1 MSAANLQSSRMW
13 RLAGGCQLASQQRGA
28 ATLLV
33 VMVLFFV
40 VSLVAAY
47 ASRNLLFEQK
57 TSANQYRSTA
67 VLEAADAGLH
77 WATSLL
83 NSGRIGATCLPS
95 ANPADTSFRE
105 RYLAIADDGVIT
117 PLTLPPPALA
127 APLTPSCVFDGAAW
141 QCSCP
146 VNLAPVLAAPAGD
159 EMFPAFRL
167 RFVAMPTRPGLVR
180 VEVNACTRADDAC
193 LNFPATGAANEARV
207 TVSAI
212 VALKGGLATVAAAP
226 LTAKGTVNAA
236 PSALGFTLANTDPKS
251 GVTVNAGLAVT
262 SGPPLT
268 LVTAPGSPVASSI
281 VANDIVL
288 NALSIAPANNTMF
301 AKTFGMWPADYRA
314 QPGAVVLPCGGTCTA
329 AQVRTAVAQY
339 PGLVIW
345 VDGALDIDTGG
356 DIGTVDQPVVIVATG
371 GVQFTAAATVYGLIY
386 TQAAPWTTAGAGAG
400 ANPTVRG
407 AVIAEGNVDGNS
419 SATLVYDATVLNRL
433 RLKTGSF
440 VVVPGS
446 WRDF

>member
-1 MSAANLQSSRMW
+1 MSAAAVLPSPNCRRIDAARGLSR
-13 RLAGGCQLASQQRGA
+13 RQTGA
-28 ATLLV
+28 ATLIV

-57 TSANQYRSTA
+57 TAANQYRSTA

-77 WATSLL
+77 WATSML

-117 PLTLPPPALA
+117 PLTLPPPPALA
-127 APLTPSCVFDGAAW
+127 SPLTPSCVFDGVTW

-146 VNLAPVLAAPAGD
+146 VNAAPVLAAPAGD
-159 EMFPAFRL
+159 DMFPAFRL

-180 VEVNACTRADDAC
+180 VEVNACSRADDAC

-212 VALKGGLATVAAAP
+212 VALKGGVATVPAAA
-226 LTAKGTVNAA
+226 LTARGSVDLSL
-236 PSALGFTLANTDPKS
+236 SALTLANTDPRS
-251 GVTVNAGLAVT
+251 GVTVNAGQAFTQGLAQLVT
-262 SGPPLT
+262 VAGSPAAGSISDSDPALGGLT
-268 LVTAPGSPVASSI
+268 LAPS
-281 VANDIVL
+281 
-288 NALSIAPANNTMF
+288 NTMF

-356 DIGTVDQPVVIVATG
+356 DIGTFTQPVAIVATG

-400 ANPTVRG
+400 VNPTVRG
-407 AVIAEGNVDGNS
+407 AVVAEGNVDGNS
-419 SATLVYDATVLNRL
+419 AATLVYDATVLNRL

>member
-1 MSAANLQSSRMW
+1 MSAALSLRSDHRHIAAVGRVSSR
-13 RLAGGCQLASQQRGA
+13 QRGA
-28 ATLLV
+28 ATLIV

-57 TSANQYRSTA
+57 TAANQYRSTA

-83 NSGRIGATCLPS
+83 NSGRIDANCLPS
-95 ANPADTSFRE
+95 ANLTDTSFRE
-105 RYLAIADDGVIT
+105 RYLAIDDAGAIT
-117 PLTLPPPALA
+117 PLTLPAPSTVALN
-127 APLTPSCVFDGAAW
+127 PSCVFDGTTW

-146 VNLAPVLAAPAGD
+146 SNAAPALAAPAGSD
-159 EMFPAFRL
+159 MFPAFRL

-212 VALKGGLATVAAAP
+212 VALKGGLASVPAAA
-226 LTAKGTVNAA
+226 LTARGTVDL
-236 PSALGFTLANTDPKS
+236 SLSTMTLANTDPRS
-251 GVTVNAGLAVT
+251 GVTVNAGGAFTQGGSQLVTVAGSPPAGSISASDLAL
-262 SGPPLT
+262 SGLT
-268 LVTAPGSPVASSI
+268 LVPS
-281 VANDIVL
+281 
-288 NALSIAPANNTMF
+288 NTMF
-301 AKTFGMWPADYRA
+301 AKTFGLWPADYRA
-314 QPGAVVLPCGGTCTA
+314 QPGTVVLPCGGTCTA
-329 AQVRTAVAQY
+329 AQVRAAVAQY

-345 VDGALDIDTGG
+345 ADGALDIDTGG

-386 TQAAPWTTAGAGAG
+386 TQAAPWTTAG
-400 ANPTVRG
+400 NSSTVRG
-407 AVIAEGNVDGNS
+407 AVIAEANVDGNS
-419 SATLVYDATVLNRL
+419 AATLVYDATVLNRL

-440 VVVPGS
+440 VVIPGS

>member
-1 MSAANLQSSRMW
+1 MSAAFLLRSNRRRTNAARSGPCR
-13 RLAGGCQLASQQRGA
+13 QRGA
-28 ATLLV
+28 ATLIV

-57 TSANQYRSTA
+57 TAANQYRSTA

-77 WATSLL
+77 WATSML

-105 RYLAIADDGVIT
+105 RYLAIDDTGIIN
-117 PLTLPPPALA
+117 PLTLPAPSTVALN
-127 APLTPSCVFDGAAW
+127 PSCVFDGTSW

-146 VNLAPVLAAPAGD
+146 STTAPTLTAPVGND
-159 EMFPAFRL
+159 MFPAFRL

-180 VEVNACTRADDAC
+180 VEVNACSRADDAC

-212 VALKGGLATVAAAP
+212 LALKGGIASVPAAP
-226 LTAKGTVNAA
+226 LTARGTVNLGGAA
-236 PSALGFTLANTDPKS
+236 MTLANTDPRS
-251 GVTVNAGLAVT
+251 GVTVNAGNTVT
-262 SGPPLT
+262 STGLNLIAP
-268 LVTAPGSPVASSI
+268 PGSPVAGSI
-281 VANDIVL
+281 VQNDGSL
-288 NALSIAPANNTMF
+288 NALSTVPANNTMF
-301 AKTFGMWPADYRA
+301 AKIFGMWPVDYQA

-329 AQVRTAVAQY
+329 AQLRTAIAQN

-345 VDGALDIDTGG
+345 VAGALDIDTGG
-356 DIGTVDQPVVIVATG
+356 DIGTAEQPVAIVTTG
-371 GVQFTAAATVYGLIY
+371 GVQFTAAATVHGLIY
-386 TQAAPWTTAGAGAG
+386 TQAAPWTTSGAAT
-400 ANPTVRG
+400 TVRG

-419 SATLVYDATVLNRL
+419 TATLVYDATVLSRL